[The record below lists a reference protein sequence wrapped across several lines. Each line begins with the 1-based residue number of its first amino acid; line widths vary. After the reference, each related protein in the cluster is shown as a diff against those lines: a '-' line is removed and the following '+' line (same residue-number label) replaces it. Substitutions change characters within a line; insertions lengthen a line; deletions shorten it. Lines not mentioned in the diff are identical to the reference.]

1 METHS
6 LRTVGIVSLGCS
18 KNRVDSER
26 MMGFLTREGFVLTN
40 NPREADVLIVNTCGF
55 IESAKQESI
64 NTILEMAAYKE
75 IGRCRKL
82 VVTGCLSERYRREL
96 PPELPEVDLWLGVR
110 EYETLAGLLRGTGAR
125 SKDYCYGERVLS
137 TPSHYAYLRVADG
150 CNNRCTYCAIPAIR
164 GPYVSRPFDEVVAE
178 AEELVARGAK
188 ELVVI
193 AQDTTRY
200 GTDLPEGRRLLA
212 PLLRRLAE
220 TDAQWI
226 RVLYAYPDEID
237 KELLDAM
244 DSSEKIVRY
253 VDIPLQ
259 HADDTVLRRMNRRG
273 THEELCALMEEFRRR
288 DPRYILRTT
297 FMVGFPGET
306 EEQFETLCR
315 FVREHP
321 FDRMGVFTYSPEE
334 GTPAA
339 EFDGAVPEEE
349 KQRRADVLMRIQQEV
364 SKDLNEARVGK
375 TYAILVEGFDHRSRK
390 YFGRSYGE
398 AAEIDGKVIFSAQ
411 KEHEIGEFVP
421 VRITKALEYDLIGEE
436 ESNESAQ

>member
-1 METHS
+1 MEPYS
-6 LRTVGIVSLGCS
+6 LETVGVVSLGCS

-26 MMGFLTREGFVLTN
+26 MMGFLTRDGFRLTN
-40 NPREADVLIVNTCGF
+40 DPKEADVLIVNTCGF

-64 NTILEMAAYKE
+64 NTILEMATYKE
-75 IGRCRKL
+75 TGRCKKL
-82 VVTGCLSERYRREL
+82 VVTGCLSERYRKEL
-96 PPELPEVDLWLGVR
+96 PAELPEVDIWLGVR
-110 EYETLAGLLRGTGAR
+110 EYEKLAGLLRGTGSR
-125 SKDYCYGERVLS
+125 SSDYCYGERVLS
-137 TPSHYAYLRVADG
+137 TPGHYAYLRVADG
-150 CNNRCTYCAIPAIR
+150 CNNRCTYCAIPGIR
-164 GPYVSRPFDEVVAE
+164 GPYVSRPFDDVVKE

-200 GTDLPEGRRLLA
+200 GTDLPGGKRLLA

-226 RVLYAYPDEID
+226 RILYAYPDEID
-237 KELLDAM
+237 KDLLDAM
-244 DSSEKIVRY
+244 DSSEKIVKY
-253 VDIPLQ
+253 IDIPLQ

-273 THEELCALMEEFRRR
+273 THDELCALMDELRRR

-321 FDRMGVFTYSPEE
+321 FDRMGVFTFSPEE

-339 EFDGAVPEEE
+339 SFDGEVPEEE
-349 KQRRADVLMRIQQEV
+349 KRRRADVLMRIQQEV
-364 SKDLNEARVGK
+364 SKKLNEKRVD
-375 TYAILVEGFDHRSRK
+375 TRCDVLVEGFDRRRK
-390 YFGRSYGE
+390 QYFGRSYGE
-398 AAEIDGKVIFSAQ
+398 AAEIDGRVYFAAEQ
-411 KEHEIGEFVP
+411 EHDLGEFVP
-421 VRITKALEYDLIGEE
+421 VRITEALEYDLIGKEE
-436 ESNESAQ
+436 KA

>member
-1 METHS
+1 MEPYS
-6 LRTVGIVSLGCS
+6 LETVGVVSLGCS

-26 MMGFLTREGFVLTN
+26 MMGFLTRDGFRLTN
-40 NPREADVLIVNTCGF
+40 DPKEAEVLIVNTCGF

-75 IGRCRKL
+75 TGRCKKL
-82 VVTGCLSERYRREL
+82 VVTGCLSERYRKEL
-96 PPELPEVDLWLGVR
+96 PAELPEVDIWLGVR
-110 EYETLAGLLRGTGAR
+110 EYEKLAGLLRGTGSR
-125 SKDYCYGERVLS
+125 SSDYCYGQRVLS
-137 TPSHYAYLRVADG
+137 TPGHYAYLRVADG
-150 CNNRCTYCAIPAIR
+150 CNNRCTYCAIPGIR
-164 GPYVSRPFDEVVAE
+164 GPYVSRPFDDVVKE

-200 GTDLPEGRRLLA
+200 GTDLPGGKRLLA

-220 TDAQWI
+220 TDAPWI
-226 RVLYAYPDEID
+226 RILYAYPDEID
-237 KELLDAM
+237 KDLLDAM
-244 DSSEKIVRY
+244 DSSEKIVKY
-253 VDIPLQ
+253 IDIPLQ

-273 THEELCALMEEFRRR
+273 THDELCALMDELRRR

-321 FDRMGVFTYSPEE
+321 FDRMGVFTFSPEE

-339 EFDGAVPEEE
+339 SFDGEVPEEE
-349 KQRRADVLMRIQQEV
+349 KRRRADVLMRIQQEV
-364 SKDLNEARVGK
+364 SKKLNEKRVD
-375 TYAILVEGFDHRSRK
+375 TRCDVLVEGFDRRRK
-390 YFGRSYGE
+390 QYFGRSYGE
-398 AAEIDGKVIFSAQ
+398 AAEIDGRVYFAAEQ
-411 KEHEIGEFVP
+411 EHSTGEFVP
-421 VRITKALEYDLIGEE
+421 VRITEALEYDLIGKEE
-436 ESNESAQ
+436 KA